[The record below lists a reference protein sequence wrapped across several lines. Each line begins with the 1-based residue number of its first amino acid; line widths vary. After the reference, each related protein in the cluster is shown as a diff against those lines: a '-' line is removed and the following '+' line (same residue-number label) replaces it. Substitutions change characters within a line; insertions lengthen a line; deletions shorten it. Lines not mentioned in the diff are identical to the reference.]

1 MSASNMMT
9 LKAVTKRNYR
19 KMPNVIKTLTVDE
32 KKAIMK
38 AFKNMPKNAKK
49 YTAKMEKQAAREE
62 KEREREA
69 IKEEKRDLHMA
80 AKGRAMELSETEK
93 EVLIKVLYKDIY
105 DAVGTI
111 SKKNLAKLTEAL
123 INKTKNA
130 QLVALIKAGELEK

>member
-1 MSASNMMT
+1 MGRTFLNRAILHNLDNGPIVISNAPSVSIASSWLHANMWN
-9 LKAVTKRNYR
+9 KS
-19 KMPNVIKTLTVDE
+19 
-32 KKAIMK
+32 
-38 AFKNMPKNAKK
+38 
-49 YTAKMEKQAAREE
+49 
-62 KEREREA
+62 
-69 IKEEKRDLHMA
+69 
-80 AKGRAMELSETEK
+80 SETEK